1 MKIEVK
7 HKALIESVIKESD
20 KFKGNEELL
29 EIFCEAI
36 YKKSYLLIDA
46 IRDMSRLRRHLTM
59 ICDSCMEQIIKE
71 KNKYN
76 KTKIYRQINS
86 QTKKSEDVIGL
97 RENFATKEN
106 IVSLKSAL
114 EDDEMLNR
122 ELQRQQMG
130 SSLINLKEEIQ
141 RSEKYDSVDSLID
154 PLDFCPQK
162 RISEPTI
169 DKLVQIV
176 KSIDAQY
183 PKKRYYEIF
192 SLRYIKRYNQMQTA
206 REMKISQVEL
216 SKRFVELIRLTKEE
230 I

>member
-1 MKIEVK
+1 
-7 HKALIESVIKESD
+7 
-20 KFKGNEELL
+20 
-29 EIFCEAI
+29 
-36 YKKSYLLIDA
+36 
-46 IRDMSRLRRHLTM
+46 MSRLRRHLTM

-106 IVSLKSAL
+106 IVSLKSTL

>member
-7 HKALIESVIKESD
+7 HKALIESVIKEST

-29 EIFCEAI
+29 DIFCEAI

-59 ICDSCMEQIIKE
+59 ICDTCMEQIIKE

-76 KTKIYRQINS
+76 KTKIYRQINAKTNKT
-86 QTKKSEDVIGL
+86 QDVVGIK
-97 RENFATKEN
+97 NYVTKEN
-106 IVSLKSAL
+106 IVSLKDTL
-114 EDDEMLNR
+114 DDDEMINR
-122 ELQRQQMG
+122 EMARHRMT

-141 RSEKYDSVDSLID
+141 RSEKYDSVDNLID

-162 RISEPTI
+162 RISEHTVE
-169 DKLVQIV
+169 KLVQIIRN
-176 KSIDAQY
+176 IDAQY
-183 PKKRYYEIF
+183 PQKRYYEIF

-216 SKRFVELIRLTKEE
+216 SKRFVELIRLTKEQV
-230 I
+230 